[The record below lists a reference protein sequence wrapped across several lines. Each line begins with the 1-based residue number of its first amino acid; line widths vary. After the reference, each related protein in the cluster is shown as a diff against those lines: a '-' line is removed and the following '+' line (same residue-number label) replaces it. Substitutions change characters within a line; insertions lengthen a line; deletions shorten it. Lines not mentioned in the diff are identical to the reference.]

1 MSDRGDRRELLA
13 GMRPDFAYLVSKS
26 ANFGAMVNYS
36 PIGRS
41 VEEASAERARRD
53 PEYRAELERLR
64 PYEQIARQV
73 IRLRMDHGLSQ
84 EALAARVGTTKSA
97 ISRLES
103 GQHAPNVATLQKIAA
118 ALGSRLV
125 VSFESV
131 TPPNPPAAKREQAAV
146 A

>member
-1 MSDRGDRRELLA
+1 MG
-13 GMRPDFAYLVSKS
+13 PVVNKS
-26 ANFGAMVNYS
+26 A
-36 PIGRS
+36 IGRS
-41 VEEASAERARRD
+41 AEEASAERARRS
-53 PEYRAELERLR
+53 PEYRAELDRLR
-64 PYEQIARQV
+64 PYEQIAWQV

-84 EALAARVGTTKSA
+84 DALAARVGTTKSA

-118 ALGSRLV
+118 AFGSRVV

-131 TPPNPPAAKREQAAV
+131 APPNPPTAKRRRAAV